1 MSTNDIKRIGSG
13 SHPILEAEAAQKKRG
28 AGVVNET
35 SKYKI
40 LQSCSSRSWGGL
52 EMQALLEC
60 TQLKARGH
68 DIILLCTPK
77 SRLEGEATRA
87 GIETL
92 PLELRYS
99 NYPMVLGALR
109 KFLTSRGTDIVH
121 AQISQD
127 LSVLVA
133 TAVFVPTSPPIV
145 LTKRVGSF
153 ISKKD
158 PFHRW
163 LYRHV
168 SLVVAISEVIRKN
181 VLDTCPVDVSRVVTL
196 FDGVDLD
203 RFDPSRVD
211 PKAARRELGI
221 GERDFVIGMVGRIS
235 PGKGHEEFLEAA
247 SIIHSSLPE
256 IKFLVVGEP
265 SYGEEDYGKRILEN
279 AKPLASQGVVT
290 FRGFRADIPNVM
302 AALDV
307 LAFPSHAEAFGDVL
321 IEAMAMRLPVVS
333 TNCDGVLDIVIDGET
348 GIQVP
353 PRGARALAN
362 ALMLLIQ
369 DNERRRLF
377 GEAGRQRVEKL
388 FDLRLRT
395 EKMEG
400 LYARVLNPTASS
412 ATRAETVDAKS
423 SV

>member
-1 MSTNDIKRIGSG
+1 MLK
-13 SHPILEAEAAQKKRG
+13 AEAAQDEG
-28 AGVVNET
+28 GTGVLNT
-35 SKYKI
+35 TLRYKI

-68 DIILLCTPK
+68 DITLLCTPK

-92 PLELRYS
+92 PLELRAS
-99 NYPMVLGALR
+99 NYPMVLAALR
-109 KFLTSRGTDIVH
+109 KFLRSRGTGIVH

-127 LSVLVA
+127 LSVLVG
-133 TAVFVPTSPPIV
+133 TAVFAPTSPPIV

-181 VLDTCPVDVSRVVTL
+181 VLDTCPVDAGRVVTL

-203 RFDPSRVD
+203 RFDPNRFD
-211 PKAARRELGI
+211 PMAARRELGF
-221 GERDFVIGMVGRIS
+221 GQRDFVIGMVGRIS

-247 SIIHSSLPE
+247 SIIHSGLPE

-265 SYGEEDYGKRILEN
+265 SYGEEDYGKRILES
-279 AKPLASQGVVT
+279 AKPLSSQGVVT
-290 FRGFRADIPNVM
+290 FSGFRDDIPNVM
-302 AALDV
+302 AALDI

-321 IEAMAMRLPVVS
+321 IEAMAMNLPVVS

-348 GIQVP
+348 GTQVP
-353 PRGARALAN
+353 PRDARALAQ
-362 ALMLLIQ
+362 ALMQLIQ
-369 DNERRRLF
+369 DEKRRRLF
-377 GEAGRQRVEKL
+377 GEAGRRRAEKI
-388 FDLRLRT
+388 FDLRRRT
-395 EKMEG
+395 ETMEG
-400 LYARVLNPTASS
+400 LYTSVLNRMSS
-412 ATRAETVDAKS
+412 SGVPAEPVHSKS
-423 SV
+423 AV